1 MRTKYQFKSVIQAVL
16 LVFLLAMANLTIA
29 NEQRLKPLLNGAFEL
44 QSNSYSDEKMAVFN
58 RHFSDLEAIFGN
70 SETFLTVVERAE
82 SITDVASIAVCEL
95 VPDNCSTNELLNLIA
110 NLEPFSDE
118 NTGYRSIEFVSDSS
132 IKQVIFL
139 DEVDLYQNERS
150 ALAFRAFFK
159 QFLKRQERLTK
170 PIPKWWTDGQE
181 EYLTKTLLA
190 SLFFGEPFGEFHKRV
205 SFEIAGRVLD
215 LAPLN
220 VLEANYLDI
229 SISGIMKLVH
239 DYGMRAVF
247 IDFYDKYSSSS
258 NWDEAFEEQFGVSP
272 SQFSA
277 SLELVTREGLEL
289 SLLQEPNDLVDSLE
303 EPWRADELTARRLFD
318 LAPFQLLATLP
329 YTVIEGCNAFHQL
342 LMESHEFGDFNG
354 DGYQDLIFT
363 LNENMTT
370 RTLGCSFPNRVV
382 VVYGAEGSVT
392 PEVVVV
398 DSNQLGARDTV
409 VADIN
414 DDGADDLLVVGAG
427 HKEFGGPSISGISL
441 YLGSDTGLV
450 NKTPTLENQSDL
462 TLDDMTA
469 EFASYGD
476 VDGDKVPEF
485 FLLGVSA
492 GLSWSRPLLIGC
504 NEVCI
509 ARHPAGYNAA
519 TYQKYES
526 ISVYNGALVDLDQ
539 DNDLDILMNIE
550 VEPDAVVDE
559 PFVSR
564 RYTNAAFYQTEDE
577 FDTASPPVELDMG
590 FRLNENTIAPIPE
603 DPETGRIIDMNATH
617 YWETELVDLSGDDGS
632 EFVALENNHF
642 HITNPRFLISIYSR
656 DSVTDTFTLSQYQPE
671 DTGAVHDQNF
681 QFRDLNGDSKLD
693 IVSTLKP
700 GMFTNDVIA
709 LHRNLNPGWSL
720 STKTFS
726 SFMQEN
732 NCNRIYTPD
741 LDADG
746 NVDVILTCARAD
758 NLEVYYGKNM
768 LLPDRD
774 NDFVP
779 DINDVYPLISVG
791 SFMDSDSDGVPNEC
805 DQACIDAGMSAD
817 TDDDNDGVADEN
829 DSSPTD
835 PTNDSDGDG
844 IANNVDAYP
853 ENDQYSKDTDND
865 GMPDSWEIK
874 YGLDPHDSS
883 DATSDQDNDG
893 VLALDEFLAGTVPS
907 GSIDIDGNENY
918 DALTDGLLLL
928 RGMFGLDGNSL
939 VTGTIASD
947 AAYTES
953 VDIESRIETLGDL
966 ADIDGNG
973 DVDALTDGLLIL
985 RYLFGLQGDTLING
999 VIASDATRKTAEEIE
1014 AHLAS
1019 LMPSF

>member
-1 MRTKYQFKSVIQAVL
+1 MRTEHQFKPFIQAIL
-16 LVFLLAMANLTIA
+16 LVFLLAMASLTIA

-132 IKQVIFL
+132 IKQIIFL

-205 SFEIAGRVLD
+205 SSEIAGRVLD

-247 IDFYDKYSSSS
+247 VDFYDKYSSSS

-303 EPWRADELTARRLFD
+303 EPWRADKLTARRLFD

-370 RTLGCSFPNRVV
+370 RALGCSFPNRVV
-382 VVYGAEGSVT
+382 AVYGADGIET
-392 PEVVVV
+392 PEVAVV

-414 DDGADDLLVVGAG
+414 GDGTDDLLVVGAG

-441 YLGSDTGLV
+441 YLGSDAGLV

-462 TLDDMTA
+462 TLGDMTA

-504 NEVCI
+504 NETCI

-603 DPETGRIIDMNATH
+603 DPETGRIVDMNATH
-617 YWETELVDLSGDDGS
+617 YWETELVDLLGDDEL

-746 NVDVILTCARAD
+746 NLDVILACARAD

-779 DINDVYPLISVG
+779 DINDVYPFISVR
-791 SFMDSDSDGVPNEC
+791 SLIDTDSDGVPNEC
-805 DQACIDAGMSAD
+805 DQACIEMGMSAD
-817 TDDDNDGVADEN
+817 TDDDNDGVADLN

-874 YGLDPHDSS
+874 YGLDPSDSS

-893 VLALDEFLAGTVPS
+893 VLALDEFLAGTIPS
-907 GSIDIDGNENY
+907 GSIDLDGNGEY

-928 RGMFGLDGNSL
+928 RGMFGLDGAAL
-939 VTGTIASD
+939 TGGTLASNATYT
-947 AAYTES
+947 AA
-953 VDIESRIETLGDL
+953 VDIESRIATLGDL
-966 ADIDGNG
+966 ADVDGNG
-973 DVDALTDGLLIL
+973 QIDALTDGLLTL

-999 VIASDATRKTAEEIE
+999 VVADDATRKTAEEIE
-1014 AHLAS
+1014 THLET
-1019 LMPSF
+1019 LMPAL